1 MEGGRRRG
9 IYRGSQGKFLFGNG
23 SDDESQV
30 VSGNTLDDRGDGGFN
45 WNGNNYG
52 GRDYDGC
59 DCADSSSTSVTDQN
73 LLPVSR
79 SSSPPAAASSSSGCY
94 IEHPVS
100 KFDTLAGVAIR
111 YGVEVADIRRLNGLV
126 TDNQMFALMSILI
139 PLSGRH
145 LPSCS
150 SDGFHNL
157 SQSSYER
164 TPPPHMQANLFH
176 SFRSLRLKSSQ
187 QKEKASLA
195 MSSMQGYH
203 GLSSKDQVAQPDA
216 TEMAASGKVSLET
229 YLGTNPSLNRHRKC
243 RSVIMGFINEKG
255 DAADQSTVAESSSGR
270 WVEKPIGRHKRS
282 ESNSTATIPEMVL
295 KGDTRTT
302 IGTSG
307 VSSAMAAKGLAL
319 RSKTTMSQ
327 MALGDL
333 AQTTTSSSSLT
344 SVRRSSST
352 SSLQDQEAGS
362 LSSIWPSS
370 LSKPIFDGLPKPQ
383 ASRRNKKALD

>member
-9 IYRGSQGKFLFGNG
+9 IYRGSRGKFLFGNG

-52 GRDYDGC
+52 RRDYDGC
-59 DCADSSSTSVTDQN
+59 DCADSSSTSITDQN

-79 SSSPPAAASSSSGCY
+79 
-94 IEHPVS
+94 
-100 KFDTLAGVAIR
+100 
-111 YGVEVADIRRLNGLV
+111 
-126 TDNQMFALMSILI
+126 
-139 PLSGRH
+139 
-145 LPSCS
+145 
-150 SDGFHNL
+150 
-157 SQSSYER
+157 QSSYER